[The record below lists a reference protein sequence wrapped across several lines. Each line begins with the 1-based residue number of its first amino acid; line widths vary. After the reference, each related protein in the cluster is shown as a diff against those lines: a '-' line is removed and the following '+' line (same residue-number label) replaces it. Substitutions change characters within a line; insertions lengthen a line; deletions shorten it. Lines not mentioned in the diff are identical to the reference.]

1 MYIPITIA
9 ALASL
14 TAAMILLRI
23 FWLRLPSRLRFFLIR
38 ASIAV
43 IALHVLFVLTK
54 WTTTSDRLNTVINWL
69 AVAGYALLILLFSR
83 LSPRWLTIPS
93 MVILLLP
100 IFAASI
106 VFPLARLFEP
116 GSPRNIPI
124 GNHLFYEVSPWS
136 NAAAGSNAG
145 VDVFIYYI
153 PPFAPFLRHKLQ
165 VIPYNDGECNAGATS
180 VTLLPSRKAVLGH
193 CPRWPNQPP
202 AGTVD
207 KLLPLS

>member
-9 ALASL
+9 ALATL

-43 IALHVLFVLTK
+43 ITLHVLFVLTK
-54 WTTTSDRLNTVINWL
+54 WTTTSDRLNTLINWL
-69 AVAGYALLILLFSR
+69 AIAGYTLLVLRFSH

-93 MVILLLP
+93 TVILLVPL
-100 IFAASI
+100 FAASI
-106 VFPLARLFEP
+106 LFPLARLFEP

-124 GNHLFYEVSPWS
+124 GNHLFYEVSPWAS
-136 NAAAGSNAG
+136 GGGNAG
-145 VDVFIYYI
+145 VDVLIYYI
-153 PPFAPFLRHKLQ
+153 PPFAPFMRHKLQ
-165 VIPYNDGECNAGATS
+165 VIPYNDGECNSSATFA
-180 VTLLPSRKAVLGH
+180 TLLNPKAVLGR

-202 AGTVD
+202 GTVD
-207 KLLPLS
+207 KRLPLP